1 MRAETDAD
9 SLSVQERLDTLN
21 AEYTLLVKDLNTMKS
36 DLATAAQEATAA
48 AAVTAELDQLA
59 NAEAEYDRLYL
70 QFGYLDVDI

>member
-1 MRAETDAD
+1 
-9 SLSVQERLDTLN
+9 
-21 AEYTLLVKDLNTMKS
+21 MKS